1 MACYESDLRVAKCLV
16 QHDADIEAADDTN
29 RTALQWA
36 LRGGSKEVFEFL
48 VKNNAST
55 NRVATD
61 GKSCNSDMTMYVT
74 YVNNV
79 M

>member
-1 MACYESDLRVAKCLV
+1 MPKNAFVNVCTAKTPLHMACYESDLRVVKCLV
-16 QHDADIEAADDTN
+16 QHDADVEAVDDTN

-36 LRGGSKEVFEFL
+36 LKGGSGSVFDFL

-61 GKSCNSDMTMYVT
+61 GN
-74 YVNNV
+74 
-79 M
+79 